1 MVSWKRVLL
10 PWAVVMS
17 AAAGCFV
24 PPDDFNAEPSGG
36 GAGSQEASGG
46 SSSGGGQASGLPCEI
61 DALLATH
68 CQSCHGSPPAA
79 PMPLLTYE
87 DLAASAVSDPTR
99 TVADLAL
106 ERMGSTAAPMPP
118 GNGPTVPAAEIEA
131 FGAWVAAGLP
141 KGDCGGSGGADGG
154 GGEPVATVCSSE
166 DFWVLG
172 EDNVVPGAGEL
183 DDDGPWMN
191 PGMACISCHEQ
202 EDDDGPL
209 VLLGGTVYPTLH
221 EPDLCFGVNG
231 AESDAHVIV
240 TDAQQKTFTMQL
252 QRTGNFSLPVGAG
265 PVVFP
270 ITAKVVSN
278 GKERAMGTPQMS
290 GDCNGCH
297 TEQGKNGAPGRI
309 FLP

>member
-10 PWAVVMS
+10 PCAVVIS
-17 AAAGCFV
+17 AAAGCFA
-24 PPDDFNAEPSGG
+24 PPDDSNPSGG
-36 GAGSQEASGG
+36 ASSGSPGG
-46 SSSGGGQASGLPCEI
+46 SPAGGGQASGLPCEI
-61 DALLATH
+61 AALLATH
-68 CQSCHGSPPAA
+68 CQGCHGSPPAA

-99 TVADLAL
+99 SVAELAL

-118 GNGPTVPAAEIEA
+118 GDGPTVPAAEIEA
-131 FGAWVAAGLP
+131 FSAWVAAGLP
-141 KGDCGGSGGADGG
+141 RGDCGGSGGGGDGTG
-154 GGEPVATVCSSE
+154 GGEPVATVCSSQL
-166 DFWVLG
+166 FWELG
-172 EDNVVPGAGEL
+172 EDNEIPGAGEL

-202 EDDDGPL
+202 EDDDGPF

-221 EPDLCFGVNG
+221 EPDLCLGVNG
-231 AESDAHVIV
+231 AETDAVVVV
-240 TDAQQKTFTMQL
+240 TDAQSQTFTMKL

-265 PVVFP
+265 PVAFP
-270 ITAKVVSN
+270 ITAKVIAG
-278 GKERAMGTPQMS
+278 GKERAMSTPQMS